1 MKTLLSHEPGPPESL
16 VLEDI
21 RPAEP
26 GDGEICIA
34 VTACGVN
41 FPDLL
46 MVADRYQFR
55 PPRPFAPG
63 AEVAGIVARVG
74 PNVSGFAPGDR
85 VMAICSWGGMAEE
98 LVVHQS
104 KCFAVPDFLP
114 LAEAAA
120 FQMTYGT
127 AWHALVTAGRLVAGE
142 TVLVLGASGGVGMA
156 AVEIATA
163 LGAQVIAAV
172 STEEKAAIAMERGAK
187 SAIIYSRGPL
197 DRDQRRALGAEI
209 RKAGGG
215 GPHLVIDPVGGDYTE
230 AAVRGIRRGG
240 RLAVVGF
247 TAGIASIPMNL
258 VLLNEATIV
267 PAAWGAV
274 VAHDPDGFRQ
284 TISDLLRLYEGG
296 GIRPYISRRFSL
308 EDGAAALRSLGDR
321 ATIGKTVVDVTP
333 EKGEPE

>member
-1 MKTLLSHEPGPPESL
+1 
-16 VLEDI
+16 
-21 RPAEP
+21 
-26 GDGEICIA
+26 
-34 VTACGVN
+34 
-41 FPDLL
+41 
-46 MVADRYQFR
+46 
-55 PPRPFAPG
+55 
-63 AEVAGIVARVG
+63 
-74 PNVSGFAPGDR
+74 
-85 VMAICSWGGMAEE
+85 
-98 LVVHQS
+98 
-104 KCFAVPDFLP
+104 
-114 LAEAAA
+114 
-120 FQMTYGT
+120 
-127 AWHALVTAGRLVAGE
+127 
-142 TVLVLGASGGVGMA
+142 VLGASGGVGMA